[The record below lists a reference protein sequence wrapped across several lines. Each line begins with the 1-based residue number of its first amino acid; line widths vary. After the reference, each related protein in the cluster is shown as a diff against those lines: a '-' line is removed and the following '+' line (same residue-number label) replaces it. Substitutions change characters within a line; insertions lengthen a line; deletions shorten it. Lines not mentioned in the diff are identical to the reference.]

1 MSTQVEGE
9 HLVVTVED
17 DGPGVDWEALR
28 AKASE
33 LGVAAS
39 ALDRTE
45 NVIFLPGVSSKTS
58 VTELSGRG
66 VGMGAVR
73 DACAALGGTVKIES
87 RHGLGTR
94 VSFVLPK
101 DQSVYEG
108 HAAMLRRPRRT
119 VTV

>member
-1 MSTQVEGE
+1 
-9 HLVVTVED
+9 
-17 DGPGVDWEALR
+17 
-28 AKASE
+28 
-33 LGVAAS
+33 
-39 ALDRTE
+39 
-45 NVIFLPGVSSKTS
+45 
-58 VTELSGRG
+58 
-66 VGMGAVR
+66 MGAVR